1 MSEDNKILPK
11 KNSEDQGQPFDPIMP
26 AGRQVVIGSAQN
38 KPAPLSETNL
48 QKFPEDK
55 QAPAILESKTIN
67 AKQETDNMEVHH
79 HGHVHEKKNPIAI
92 GWKEYVFQFLML
104 FLAVFCGFLAEYQ
117 LEHKIEKDRAK
128 EYASLLVEDLKSDS
142 VYIDQL
148 LFQENFKIEQADSL
162 LSLLNSDKFLT
173 ENYKLVYHFNHVG
186 TLIDFKPA
194 FPVNFE
200 QMKNSG
206 SLRYL
211 GNKKLVSQLSF
222 LNRQMEITAEVYFGH
237 NQFLV
242 QQLRPFSIQHLNTQ
256 QYDIFSRKVLVP
268 NPEIFDWD
276 KKEARLLANK
286 VNLVKTYD
294 LFFLNRFLK
303 SCKEKI
309 KEVSDL
315 IKNEYHLK

>member
-1 MSEDNKILPK
+1 MSEEQNIPQG
-11 KNSEDQGQPFDPIMP
+11 NS
-26 AGRQVVIGSAQN
+26 
-38 KPAPLSETNL
+38 
-48 QKFPEDK
+48 QKQIPNSNEGNVNEHFPEDIRAPK
-55 QAPAILESKTIN
+55 QLQTLKTESQT
-67 AKQETDNMEVHH
+67 ENMEVHH

-128 EYASLLVEDLKSDS
+128 EYASLLIEDLKSDS
-142 VYIDQL
+142 AYVDQL
-148 LFQENFKIEQADSL
+148 LLQENFKIKQADSL
-162 LSLLNSDKFLT
+162 LSLLNSEKAFND
-173 ENYKLVYHFNHVG
+173 NYKLVYHFNHVG

-206 SLRYL
+206 SLRYIR
-211 GNKKLVSQLSF
+211 NKKLTGQLSA
-222 LNRQMEITAEVYFGH
+222 LNRQMEITAEVYNGH
-237 NQFLV
+237 NQFLS

-294 LFFLNRFLK
+294 LFFLNHFLK
-303 SCKEKI
+303 TCKEKI
-309 KEVSDL
+309 KEVTGL
-315 IKNEYHLK
+315 IKKEYHLK

>member
-1 MSEDNKILPK
+1 MSEEQNIPQG
-11 KNSEDQGQPFDPIMP
+11 NS
-26 AGRQVVIGSAQN
+26 
-38 KPAPLSETNL
+38 
-48 QKFPEDK
+48 QKQIPNSNEGNVNEHFPEDIRAPK
-55 QAPAILESKTIN
+55 QLQTLKTESQT
-67 AKQETDNMEVHH
+67 ENMEVHH

-128 EYASLLVEDLKSDS
+128 EYASLLIEDLKSDS
-142 VYIDQL
+142 AYVDQL
-148 LFQENFKIEQADSL
+148 LLQENFKIKQADSL
-162 LSLLNSDKFLT
+162 LSLLNSEKAFND
-173 ENYKLVYHFNHVG
+173 NYKLVYHFNHVG

-206 SLRYL
+206 SLRYIR
-211 GNKKLVSQLSF
+211 NKKLTGQLSA
-222 LNRQMEITAEVYFGH
+222 LNRQMEITAEVYNGH
-237 NQFLV
+237 NQFLS

-256 QYDIFSRKVLVP
+256 QYDIFSRKVLVS

-294 LFFLNRFLK
+294 LFFSNRFLK
-303 SCKEKI
+303 NCKEKI
-309 KEVSDL
+309 KEVTSL
-315 IKNEYHLK
+315 IKKEYHLK

>member
-1 MSEDNKILPK
+1 
-11 KNSEDQGQPFDPIMP
+11 
-26 AGRQVVIGSAQN
+26 
-38 KPAPLSETNL
+38 
-48 QKFPEDK
+48 
-55 QAPAILESKTIN
+55 
-67 AKQETDNMEVHH
+67 MELHH
-79 HGHVHEKKNPIAI
+79 HGHVHEKKK
-92 GWKEYVFQFLML
+92 WKEYVFQFLML

-128 EYASLLVEDLKSDS
+128 EYASLLIEDLKSDS